1 LMRPFQGYSSITQTS
16 GWQKRTYHSLQLSLQ
31 RRFRNGL
38 SFGFNDTIGLYDR
51 QNTTPRLQ
59 HNADGSF
66 SVRADQG
73 EADKLLGDNNPQAH
87 IIKANFVWD
96 MPDMHGGTGAT
107 KVLSVLVNDWQLAG
121 IWTAATG
128 SAYAVGYSYNNGGG
142 NVNITG
148 SGDYGGR
155 VRIVGDTGNGC
166 SDDPLRQFSA
176 AAFQGP
182 LPGSVGLESGNN
194 YLKGCFQSALDL
206 SLQRSIDV
214 GGGRVVQF
222 RADVFNAFNEAR
234 VTGRNTTVNYV
245 NPTDP
250 VTETNLPY
258 DASGNVVASRSQ
270 PKNAGFGVANAYQT
284 PRQVQLQIRFRF

>member
-1 LMRPFQGYSSITQTS
+1 M
-16 GWQKRTYHSLQLSLQ
+16 
-31 RRFRNGL
+31 
-38 SFGFNDTIGLYDR
+38 
-51 QNTTPRLQ
+51 
-59 HNADGSF
+59 
-66 SVRADQG
+66 
-73 EADKLLGDNNPQAH
+73 
-87 IIKANFVWD
+87 
-96 MPDMHGGTGAT
+96 
-107 KVLSVLVNDWQLAG
+107 
-121 IWTAATG
+121 
-128 SAYAVGYSYNNGGG
+128 
-142 NVNITG
+142 NITG

-155 VRIVGDTGNGC
+155 VRIVGDTGSGC
-166 SDDPLRQFSA
+166 SSDPLRQFNA

-214 GGGRVVQF
+214 GGGRVIQF
-222 RADVFNAFNEAR
+222 RADVFNALNEAR
-234 VTGRNTTVNYV
+234 VTGRNTTVNYN
-245 NPTDP
+245 NPSDP